1 MAVCIW
7 CVVKG
12 RTWVGM
18 RAYAPP
24 VCAHMRRTVARQ
36 PSKLFTKWKTRTC
49 IQAPGHFW
57 SSLFSQKLPY
67 YKLHICAQ
75 MLVYKHQRIFEAC
88 LSPKHVLTM
97 NFTYV
102 AKCLHTSTNAFLKLA
117 FLPTM
122 SLLWKSHM
130 CPNACIHV
138 PAHFSMLLL
147 NRPHLPGQKSK
158 YVPKCSYTSTRAFCD
173 IRMFI
178 CFVL

>member
-1 MAVCIW
+1 MALCIW

-12 RTWVGM
+12 RAWVGM

-75 MLVYKHQRIFEAC
+75 MLVYKHQRIFEAGF
-88 LSPKHVLTM
+88 SPRSFLTIKLHICAQMLLCKHQGIFEACFSSTNFLAI

-102 AKCLHTSTNAFLKLA
+102 PKCLYTSTSACLKLA
-117 FLPTM
+117 FLPKA
-122 SLLWKSHM
+122 SLL
-130 CPNACIHV
+130 
-138 PAHFSMLLL
+138 
-147 NRPHLPGQKSK
+147 
-158 YVPKCSYTSTRAFCD
+158 
-173 IRMFI
+173 
-178 CFVL
+178 